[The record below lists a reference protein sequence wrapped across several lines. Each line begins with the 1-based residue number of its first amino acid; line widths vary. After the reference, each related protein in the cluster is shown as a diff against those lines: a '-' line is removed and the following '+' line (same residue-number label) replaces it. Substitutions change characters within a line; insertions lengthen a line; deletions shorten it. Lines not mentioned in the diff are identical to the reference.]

1 MHTKNKFHRNRSSTE
16 QRGASTRLTLFS
28 SMGVAIIG
36 LLSGFLGNYVGQR
49 TAAVSEADKIV
60 RAKIEIS
67 YSRTMSINEFAVNL
81 NTAAVSSEVTA
92 PLANIYELGRYNDAF
107 TRLQSA
113 VIDLVT
119 PAELYGDN
127 LELPAAN
134 YVQCTKEFNILATET
149 YFIYRQLLLQGA
161 YGTKIYD
168 EVSKKV
174 GYPARVNTLA
184 HKREECQLVNIEFRK
199 MIKQEIRNH
208 TPKTIF

>member
-1 MHTKNKFHRNRSSTE
+1 MQSKNKLYHNSSSTD

-60 RAKIEIS
+60 REKLELS
-67 YSRTMSINEFAVNL
+67 YSRTMSINEFALNL
-81 NTAAVSSEVTA
+81 NMTAVGSEVTA
-92 PLANIYELGRYNDAF
+92 PLANINEIGRYNDVV
-107 TRLQSA
+107 TRFQNA

-134 YVQCTKEFNILATET
+134 YVQCTKEFNIAATET

-161 YGTKIYD
+161 YGTAVYD
-168 EVSKKV
+168 EASKKV
-174 GYPARVNTLA
+174 GYPTRVNSLA
-184 HKREECQLVNIEFRK
+184 HKREKCQLLNIEFRK
-199 MIKQEIRNH
+199 NIKQEIRKH